1 MGYYLHLSFSK
12 ILAVWCSSTLI
23 LCLQDE
29 ALLSEDLTIC
39 LLFCTTVQLSSQEQ
53 QDRKCCEEEITFMR
67 QMIHL
72 VLGQFFSPSNKSLE
86 KGKKK
91 QWVIA
96 SFIFGVSIK
105 INVQPHYFLKQHFVV
120 FQNLSTSPQ
129 NSQQNL

>member
-1 MGYYLHLSFSK
+1 
-12 ILAVWCSSTLI
+12 
-23 LCLQDE
+23 
-29 ALLSEDLTIC
+29 
-39 LLFCTTVQLSSQEQ
+39 
-53 QDRKCCEEEITFMR
+53 
-67 QMIHL
+67 MIHL

-91 QWVIA
+91 QWVIV

-129 NSQQNL
+129 NKAQSAEFVKVSELYGIFLTLLLKSKWELHSKMI